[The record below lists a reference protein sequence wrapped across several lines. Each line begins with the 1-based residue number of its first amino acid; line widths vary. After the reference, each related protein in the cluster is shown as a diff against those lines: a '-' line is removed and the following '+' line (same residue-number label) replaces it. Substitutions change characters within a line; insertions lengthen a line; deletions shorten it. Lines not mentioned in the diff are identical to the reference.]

1 MNYKRIL
8 ASALALCLAVP
19 MTTVIPEICTSAADV
34 VVSNVRFSDIYQ
46 YKDCGDHIEIIATS
60 TTAEGTVEVP
70 DEIDGLPVTTIGE
83 HGLAGL
89 SKVTSIRL
97 PATVTTIG
105 KQAFAYNTA
114 LESINIPEN
123 VRIIPDEAFMN
134 CMSLG
139 NVIIPH
145 NVMSIGVRA
154 FYNCRKI
161 TKISLPNSV
170 ESLGEMA
177 FADCQGLA
185 KINIPSRIN
194 KLESA
199 VFGNCFALESLV
211 LPENVTFISKDA
223 LPPKIKNLTI
233 KSPVCELEDGLYMFI
248 TKDCIITAPAGST
261 AQEFAETYGLNYGI
275 YEEHDVVVPGDVNN
289 DGFFGIADVVMMQ
302 NYLLGNGS
310 LTEWQLGDMNN
321 DGEIDVFDY
330 IIMRQELPNSPEL
343 NPPYFPTKPY
353 VPENPDPN
361 LDYTAKNL
369 TVDIQSNE
377 VTGAEA
383 DEEFITS
390 QTEFALDLFKKELK
404 EDENT
409 LVSPYSVMQALAMT
423 ANGADGSTKTEME
436 DVLGMSMDKLN
447 KYLYTQS
454 TSQHSDE
461 NSKLST
467 ANSIWA
473 RNDVG
478 VNQNFLQN
486 CVDYYGADF
495 FKAPF
500 DNTSV
505 TDINNWV
512 NDKTDKMIP
521 KVLDEIPNGTAMI
534 LINAIAF
541 DAKWET
547 EFIKDMTVKADFSA
561 INNKKQTVDM
571 MRSSD
576 GGAYYLKDE
585 NAHGIYK
592 YYKDRKYA
600 FVAMLPD
607 ENISVTDYV
616 NNLTAESLNELL
628 ANPTK
633 QPAGVYMPK
642 FSYDF
647 DTTLSNTLSSMGMP
661 TAFDECNADF
671 SNMTDRNTFISEVI
685 HKTHID
691 VDEAGTKAA
700 AVTVVM
706 TTDSCEP
713 VLPEIVEFDRPFV
726 YFIID
731 TETNIPVFMGTLMSI
746 ES

>member
-19 MTTVIPEICTSAADV
+19 MTTVIPEICTSADDV
-34 VVSNVRFSDIYQ
+34 VVSNVRFSGIYQ
-46 YKDCGDHIEIIATS
+46 YKDCGDHIEIMATS

-70 DEIDGLPVTTIGE
+70 AEIDGLPVTAIGE

-89 SKVTSIRL
+89 QKVTSIKL
-97 PATVTTIG
+97 PDTITTIG
-105 KQAFAYNTA
+105 KQAFSYNTA

-139 NVIIPH
+139 NVEIPAK
-145 NVMSIGVRA
+145 VMSIGVRA
-154 FYNCRKI
+154 FYGCRKI
-161 TKISLPNSV
+161 TEINLPNSV

-194 KLESA
+194 KLEKA
-199 VFGNCFALESLV
+199 IFGNCFALESLV

-233 KSPVCELEDGLYMFI
+233 KSSVCELEDGLYMLI
-248 TKDCIITAPAGST
+248 SKDCVITAPIEST
-261 AQEFAETYGLNYGI
+261 AQEFAETYGLQFKELYDFI
-275 YEEHDVVVPGDVNN
+275 VLTSGDVNN
-289 DGFFGIADVVMMQ
+289 DGFFGVADVVMMQ
-302 NYLLGNGS
+302 NYLLGNGE
-310 LTEWQLGDMNN
+310 LTKWQCADMDD

-330 IIMRQELPNSPEL
+330 ILMRQELLNSPEL
-343 NPPYFPTKPY
+343 NPPY

-369 TVDIQSNE
+369 TVDIQSKE
-377 VTGAEA
+377 VEGAEA
-383 DEEFITS
+383 DDEFILS

-409 LVSPYSVMQALAMT
+409 LVSPYSVMQALSMT
-423 ANGADGSTKTEME
+423 ANGANSNTKTEME

-447 KYLYTQS
+447 KYLYTQR
-454 TSQHSDE
+454 TSQKNDE

-473 RNDVG
+473 RNG
-478 VNQNFLQN
+478 VNVNKNFLQTN
-486 CVDYYGADF
+486 VDYYNADF
-495 FKAPF
+495 FTAPF
-500 DNTSV
+500 DDTTV

-521 KVLDEIPNGTAMI
+521 EIIKEINNNVIMY
-534 LINAIAF
+534 LINAVAF

-547 EFIKDMTVKADFSA
+547 EFDKNMTVKAEFTAVD
-561 INNKKQTVDM
+561 NTKQEADM
-571 MRSSD
+571 MCNFDMSS
-576 GGAYYLKDE
+576 ALYMKDD
-585 NAHGIYK
+585 NAEGIYK

-607 ENISVTDYV
+607 ENISVNDYISE
-616 NNLTAESLNELL
+616 LTAEKLNGLL
-628 ANPTK
+628 ANPCK
-633 QPAGVYMPK
+633 EYASIRMPK

-647 DTTLSNTLSSMGMP
+647 DTLLNNTLIEMGMP
-661 TAFDECNADF
+661 SAFNNMAADF
-671 SNMTDRNTFISEVI
+671 SNMVSGLDGNTYISRVI

-700 AVTVVM
+700 AVTAVEESNDCVPMMPEKEVV
-706 TTDSCEP
+706 
-713 VLPEIVEFDRPFV
+713 FDRPFV

>member
-19 MTTVIPEICTSAADV
+19 MTTVIPEICTSADDV
-34 VVSNVRFSDIYQ
+34 VVSNVRFSGIYQ
-46 YKDCGDHIEIIATS
+46 YKDCGDHIEIMATS

-70 DEIDGLPVTTIGE
+70 AEIDGLPVTAIGE

-89 SKVTSIRL
+89 QKVTSIKL
-97 PATVTTIG
+97 PYTITTIG

-139 NVIIPH
+139 NVTMPYDL
-145 NVMSIGVRA
+145 NSIGVRA
-154 FYNCRKI
+154 FYGCRKI
-161 TKISLPNSV
+161 TEINFPT
-170 ESLGEMA
+170 ESLASIGEMA

-185 KINIPSRIN
+185 KINIPSRIT
-194 KLESA
+194 KLEKA
-199 VFGNCFALESLV
+199 VFSNCFALESLV
-211 LPENVTFISKDA
+211 LSGDVRFISKDA

-233 KSPVCELEDGLYMFI
+233 KSSVCELEDGLYMFI
-248 TKDCIITAPAGST
+248 TKDCVITAPAGST
-261 AQEFAETYGLNYGI
+261 AQEFAETYGLGYKV
-275 YEEHDVVVPGDVNN
+275 YEKQDVLVPGDVNN
-289 DGFFGIADVVMMQ
+289 DGFFGVADVVMMQ

-310 LTEWQLGDMNN
+310 LKEWQLGDMDN

-330 IIMRQELPNSPEL
+330 ILMRQELPNSPEL
-343 NPPYFPTKPY
+343 NPPY

-369 TVDIQSNE
+369 TVDIQSKE
-377 VTGAEA
+377 VEGAEA
-383 DEEFITS
+383 DNEFILS

-409 LVSPYSVMQALAMT
+409 LVSPYSVMQALSMT
-423 ANGADGSTKTEME
+423 ANGANSNTKTEME

-447 KYLYTQS
+447 KYLYTQR
-454 TSQHSDE
+454 TSQKNDE

-473 RNDVG
+473 INGLDV
-478 VNQNFLQN
+478 NKNFLQTN
-486 CVDYYGADF
+486 VDYYNADF
-495 FKAPF
+495 FTAPF
-500 DNTSV
+500 DDTTV

-512 NDKTDKMIP
+512 NDKTDEMIP
-521 KVLDEIPNGTAMI
+521 EVLKEIPSNAIMY
-534 LINAIAF
+534 LINAVAF

-547 EFIKDMTVKADFSA
+547 EFDKNMTVKAEFTAVD
-561 INNKKQTVDM
+561 NTKQEVDM
-571 MRSSD
+571 MRNFEMSS
-576 GGAYYLKDE
+576 ALYMKDD
-585 NAHGIYK
+585 NAEGIYK

-600 FVAMLPD
+600 FVAMIPD
-607 ENISVTDYV
+607 EGVSVTDYAKSF
-616 NNLTAESLNELL
+616 TAESLNGLL
-628 ANPTK
+628 ANPHK
-633 QPAGVYMPK
+633 EYASVRMPK

-647 DTTLSNTLSSMGMP
+647 DTLLNNTLIEMGMP
-661 TAFDECNADF
+661 SAFDRTTADF
-671 SNMTDRNTFISEVI
+671 SNMVSGLDGHTYISRVI

-700 AVTVVM
+700 AVTAVEESNDSVPMMPEKEVV
-706 TTDSCEP
+706 
-713 VLPEIVEFDRPFV
+713 FDRPFV

>member
-19 MTTVIPEICTSAADV
+19 MTTVIPEICTSATDV
-34 VVSNVRFSDIYQ
+34 VVSNIRFSGIYQ
-46 YKDCGDHIEIIATS
+46 YKDCGDHIEIMSTS

-70 DEIDGLPVTTIGE
+70 AEIDGLPVTAIGE

-89 SKVTSIRL
+89 SKVTSIKL
-97 PATVTTIG
+97 PETITTIG

-123 VRIIPDEAFMN
+123 VRIIPDETFMN

-139 NVIIPH
+139 NVEIPAK
-145 NVMSIGVRA
+145 VMSIGVRA
-154 FYNCRKI
+154 FYGCRKI
-161 TKISLPNSV
+161 TEINLPNSV

-177 FADCQGLA
+177 FADCQGLT

-194 KLESA
+194 KLEKA

-211 LPENVTFISKDA
+211 LPENVTFIAKDA

-248 TKDCIITAPAGST
+248 TKDCVITAPAGST

-275 YEEHDVVVPGDVNN
+275 YEEQDVVVMGDVNN
-289 DGFFGIADVVMMQ
+289 NGLFGISDVVMMQ

-310 LTEWQLGDMNN
+310 LKEWQLGDMDN

-330 IIMRQELPNSPEL
+330 ILMRQELPNSPEL
-343 NPPYFPTKPY
+343 NPPYL
-353 VPENPDPN
+353 PENPDPN

-369 TVDIQSNE
+369 TVDIQSKE

-383 DEEFITS
+383 DDEFILS
-390 QTEFALDLFKKELK
+390 QTDFALDLFKKELK

-409 LVSPYSVMQALAMT
+409 LVSPYSVMQALSMT
-423 ANGADGSTKTEME
+423 ANGANSNTKTEME

-447 KYLYTQS
+447 KYLYTQR
-454 TSQHSDE
+454 TSQKNDE

-473 RNDVG
+473 INGLDV
-478 VNQNFLQN
+478 NKDFLQTN
-486 CVDYYGADF
+486 VDYYNADF
-495 FKAPF
+495 FTAPF
-500 DNTSV
+500 DDTTV
-505 TDINNWV
+505 TDINNWI
-512 NDKTDKMIP
+512 NDKTDEMIP
-521 KVLDEIPNGTAMI
+521 EVLKEIPPKAIMY
-534 LINAIAF
+534 LINAVAF

-547 EFIKDMTVKADFSA
+547 EFDKNMTVKAEFTAVD
-561 INNKKQTVDM
+561 NTKQEVDM
-571 MRSSD
+571 MRNFEMSS
-576 GGAYYLKDE
+576 ALYIKDN
-585 NAHGIYK
+585 NAEGIYK

-600 FVAMLPD
+600 FVAMIPD
-607 ENISVTDYV
+607 EDVSVTDYAKSF
-616 NNLTAESLNELL
+616 TAESLNGLL
-628 ANPTK
+628 ANPCK
-633 QPAGVYMPK
+633 EYASVRMPK

-647 DTTLSNTLSSMGMP
+647 DTELTETLSAMGMP
-661 TAFDECNADF
+661 SAFDRMTADF
-671 SNMTDRNTFISEVI
+671 SNMVSGLDGPTYISSVI

-700 AVTVVM
+700 AVTVVEASN
-706 TTDSCEP
+706 DSVP
-713 VLPEIVEFDRPFV
+713 MMPEKEVVFDRPFV

>member
-8 ASALALCLAVP
+8 SAALALCLAVP

-34 VVSNVRFSDIYQ
+34 VVSNVRFSGIYQ
-46 YKDCGDHIEIIATS
+46 YKDCGDHIEIMATS

-70 DEIDGLPVTTIGE
+70 AEIDGLPVTAIGE

-89 SKVTSIRL
+89 SKVTSIKL
-97 PATVTTIG
+97 PDTITTIG

-123 VRIIPDEAFMN
+123 VKIIPDETFMN

-139 NVIIPH
+139 NVTIP
-145 NVMSIGVRA
+145 NSVMSIGIRA
-154 FYNCRKI
+154 FYGCRKI
-161 TKISLPNSV
+161 TEINLPNSV

-194 KLESA
+194 KLEKA
-199 VFGNCFALESLV
+199 VFSNCFALESLV

-261 AQEFAETYGLNYGI
+261 AQEFAETYGLEYEI
-275 YEEHDVVVPGDVNN
+275 YDEHCVVVPGDVNN

-343 NPPYFPTKPY
+343 NPPYYP
-353 VPENPDPN
+353 NPNDPV

-383 DEEFITS
+383 DEEFILG

-447 KYLYTQS
+447 EYLYTQS

-473 RNDVG
+473 VNGLDV
-478 VNQNFLQN
+478 NKNFLQTN
-486 CVDYYGADF
+486 VDYYNADF
-495 FKAPF
+495 FTAPF
-500 DNTSV
+500 DDTTV

-512 NDKTDKMIP
+512 NDKTDEMIP
-521 KVLDEIPNGTAMI
+521 EVLEEIPPNAIMY
-534 LINAIAF
+534 LINAVAF
-541 DAKWET
+541 DAKWEV
-547 EFIKDMTVKADFSA
+547 EFNKDMTVKADFTA
-561 INNKKQTVDM
+561 IDNKVQEVDM
-571 MRSSD
+571 MYND
-576 GGAYYLKDE
+576 EKCAYHLKDD
-585 NAHGIYK
+585 NAEGIYK

-600 FVAMLPD
+600 FVAMMPN
-607 ENISVTDYV
+607 EGVSITDYV
-616 NNLTAESLNELL
+616 ANLKADSLI
-628 ANPTK
+628 ADTTK
-633 QPAGVYMPK
+633 KLVGVKMPK

-647 DTTLSNTLSSMGMP
+647 KTELTETLSAMGMP
-661 TAFDECNADF
+661 SAFDRMNADF
-671 SNMTDRNTFISEVI
+671 SNMVSGLDGPTYISSVI

-700 AVTVVM
+700 AVTVVEVGN
-706 TTDSCEP
+706 DSAPLP
-713 VLPEIVEFDRPFV
+713 VEIITFDRPFV

>member
-8 ASALALCLAVP
+8 AMALSLCLAVP

-34 VVSNVRFSDIYQ
+34 VVSNVRFSGIYQ
-46 YKDCGDHIEIIATS
+46 YKDCGDHIEIMATS

-70 DEIDGLPVTTIGE
+70 AEIDGLPVTTIGE

-89 SKVTSIRL
+89 SKVTSIKL
-97 PATVTTIG
+97 PDTITTIG
-105 KQAFAYNTA
+105 KQAFAYNTT

-139 NVIIPH
+139 NVTIPDK
-145 NVMSIGVRA
+145 VMSIGVRA
-154 FYNCRKI
+154 FYGCKSLTSIDIPESVTEISNQAFDSCSGLTSIEIPKNVTVINDGVFSYCKGI
-161 TKISLPNSV
+161 TEMTLHENITSVGTMSLPS
-170 ESLGEMA
+170 SLE
-177 FADCQGLA
+177 
-185 KINIPSRIN
+185 R
-194 KLESA
+194 
-199 VFGNCFALESLV
+199 
-211 LPENVTFISKDA
+211 
-223 LPPKIKNLTI
+223 LTI
-233 KSPVCELEDGLYMFI
+233 ENP
-248 TKDCIITAPAGST
+248 DCDLSQLMTSISSKKCTLLVMPDST
-261 AQEFAETYGLNYGI
+261 AVEFAEKYGYTWYYRDDI
-275 YEEHDVVVPGDVNN
+275 DVEVMGDVNYDWEFN
-289 DGFFGIADVVMMQ
+289 IADVVMMQ

-343 NPPYFPTKPY
+343 NPPY

-369 TVDIQSNE
+369 TVDIQSKE

-390 QTEFALDLFKKELK
+390 QTEFALELFRSELK

-473 RNDVG
+473 INGLDV
-478 VNQNFLQN
+478 NKDFLQTN
-486 CVDYYGADF
+486 VDYYNADF
-495 FKAPF
+495 FTAPF
-500 DNTSV
+500 DDTTV

-512 NDKTDKMIP
+512 NDKTDEMIP
-521 KVLDEIPNGTAMI
+521 EVLEEIPPNAIMY
-534 LINAIAF
+534 LINAVAF
-541 DAKWET
+541 DAKWEV
-547 EFIKDMTVKADFSA
+547 EFNKDMTVKADFTA
-561 INNKKQTVDM
+561 IDNKVQEVDM
-571 MRSSD
+571 MYND
-576 GGAYYLKDE
+576 EECAYHLKDD
-585 NAHGIYK
+585 NAEGIYK

-600 FVAMLPD
+600 FVAMMPN
-607 ENISVTDYV
+607 EGVSITDYV
-616 NNLTAESLNELL
+616 ANLKADSLIADTAKKLV
-628 ANPTK
+628 
-633 QPAGVYMPK
+633 GVKMPK

-647 DTTLSNTLSSMGMP
+647 NTELTETLSAMGMP
-661 TAFDECNADF
+661 SAFDRMNADF
-671 SNMTDRNTFISEVI
+671 SNMVSGLDGPTYISSVI

-700 AVTVVM
+700 AVTVVEVSN
-706 TTDSCEP
+706 DCVPLP
-713 VLPEIVEFDRPFV
+713 VEIITFDRPFV

-746 ES
+746 DS